1 MKAIL
6 AACVLAGAA
15 ASAAGADPAPDRI
28 QKTVSK
34 EQLRQIE
41 ADLLPLNYW
50 SMVPSALMKQCEKS
64 YPDKLL
70 QSRTSFTVWATGQL
84 ELMQRVEPSRALF
97 SAVLAQAR
105 QQTQADYETQMK
117 KLFDD
122 RLVQGLFRDFS
133 AAETEEFCTHLDL
146 ALSKMLPDE
155 FTSDKLLPAVRNLEA
170 LRKRLEE

>member
-1 MKAIL
+1 MKTIL
-6 AACVLAGAA
+6 AACLLAGTA
-15 ASAAGADPAPDRI
+15 ASAAAADPPPKQIR
-28 QKTVSK
+28 VSK

-50 SMVPSALMKQCEKS
+50 SMVPSALMKQCEKT

-70 QSRTSFTVWATGQL
+70 QSRTSFTAWASSQL
-84 ELMQRVEPSRALF
+84 ELMSRVEPSRDLF
-97 SAVLAQAR
+97 SAVLARAR
-105 QQTQADYETQMK
+105 QQTQADYEAQTK

-122 RLVQGLFRDFS
+122 KLVQGLFRDFS

-146 ALSKMLPDE
+146 ALSKILPDD
-155 FTSDKLLPAVRNLEA
+155 FTRDKLLPAVRNLEA